1 MPSTLQTLISFAF
14 IGLCQA
20 RLATIS
26 DLSLTGQRLVRD
38 NFYSGLIGD
47 SIEVFYY
54 FPSEDLQVCIIIT
67 FSQENGER
75 RQKAVCG
82 AVSDDEAS
90 PNLVVDYGGRYERFI
105 AALRT
110 AFRDIRLA
118 PGDFR
123 NIIVRS
129 RNEIEITV
137 EGNRVELF
145 RDQSPNKLCLL
156 KRESTASQRLERSQR
171 VGLGCSRGRGLRAA
185 ASMTTRV
192 TVVPYGTLAR
202 VQ

>member
-1 MPSTLQTLISFAF
+1 MLSTLQTLISFAF
-14 IGLCQA
+14 IGVCQA

-26 DLSLTGQRLVRD
+26 DPSLTGQRLVRD

-54 FPSEDLQVCIIIT
+54 FPSEGEDLQVCIIIT
-67 FSQENGER
+67 FSQENEER

-82 AVSDDEAS
+82 VVSDDEAS

-129 RNEIEITV
+129 RDEIGITV
-137 EGNRVELF
+137 EGNRVELS
-145 RDQSPNKLCLL
+145 RDPIKSIIWRRGIGEQR
-156 KRESTASQRLERSQR
+156 RERTGEIVSLQKTSVLSS
-171 VGLGCSRGRGLRAA
+171 G
-185 ASMTTRV
+185 V
-192 TVVPYGTLAR
+192 TML
-202 VQ
+202 